1 MNNNIFKEELLKLNI
16 KLTDYQLEQLEEYY
30 KLLVEWNEKINLTA
44 IIEKES
50 VYLKH
55 FYDSL
60 TLSKIINLN
69 EDLSVCDIGTGAGFP
84 GIVLKIAFPNLKIT
98 LVDALNKRINFL
110 NLVIEKLNL
119 KDIKAVHGRME
130 EYAINHVE
138 EYDIITARAVSHLSN
153 LLEFGASACKIGGH
167 LVFMKSDI
175 EEEIKESSNA
185 IKLLNLEIEKI
196 ESFNLP
202 IEESKRTIISIK
214 KIDKTPNK
222 YPRKFSEIKKNRL

>member
-1 MNNNIFKEELLKLNI
+1 MNNNIFDKELKKLNI
-16 KLTDYQLEQLEEYY
+16 NLTENQLNQLETYY
-30 KLLVEWNEKINLTA
+30 NLLVEWNEKINLTS
-44 IIEKES
+44 IVEKEL

-60 TLSKIINLN
+60 TLSKVIDLN
-69 EDLSVCDIGTGAGFP
+69 ENISICDIGTGAGFP

-110 NLVIEKLNL
+110 NLVIENLNL

-130 EYAINHVE
+130 EYAINHIE
-138 EYDIITARAVSHLSN
+138 EYDIITARAVAHLSN
-153 LLEFGASACKIGGH
+153 LLEYGALACKIGGS

-175 EEEIKESSNA
+175 EEEIKEATNA
-185 IKLLNLEIEKI
+185 IKILNLKIDKI
-196 ESFNLP
+196 ENFNLP
-202 IEESKRTIISIK
+202 IEDSKRTIISIK

-222 YPRKFSEIKKNRL
+222 YPRKFSKIKKNRL

>member
-16 KLTDYQLEQLEEYY
+16 KLTDYQLNQLEEYY
-30 KLLVEWNEKINLTA
+30 NLLIEWNEKINLTA
-44 IIEKES
+44 IVEREA

-60 TLSKIINLN
+60 TLSKVIDLNQNL
-69 EDLSVCDIGTGAGFP
+69 SICDIGTGAGFP
-84 GIVLKIAFPNLKIT
+84 GIVLKIVFPNLKIT

-130 EYAINHVE
+130 EYAINHIE
-138 EYDIITARAVSHLSN
+138 EYDIITARAVAHLSN
-153 LLEFGASACKIGGH
+153 LLEFGTSACKIGGN
-167 LVFMKSDI
+167 LVFMKSEI
-175 EEEIKESSNA
+175 EEEIKESTNA

-196 ESFNLP
+196 ETFILP

-214 KIDKTPNK
+214 KLGKTSKK